1 MSIILRKSD
10 IMKNKIDLRVL
21 KTEESIKS
29 TFKTMLLEM
38 PYEKITIK
46 ELCERAVIN
55 RKTFYLHYNSIDDV
69 LEEFQEELASEYFDR
84 IKDFD
89 HIANVEKMI
98 EAFFLFS
105 EEKGEFYEKIHCN
118 YNYDYIHQQTTNKL
132 SLKVQD
138 NLKSIRKFTPEKQDI
153 ILAFVNSATL
163 GIYRQWIKDGKKIPV
178 GEVIDIASTF
188 VKTGLAKYMK

>member
-1 MSIILRKSD
+1 
-10 IMKNKIDLRVL
+10 MKNKIDLRVL

-84 IKDFD
+84 IKHFD

-138 NLKSIRKFTPEKQDI
+138 NLKSIRKVTPEKQDI

-178 GEVIDIASTF
+178 QEVIDIASTF